1 MFIPRI
7 KDQAMT
13 SESSEGLSAGGDV
26 RAIVR
31 RFLLRSNIPEVGDD
45 EDLFESGIVN
55 SLFAVQ
61 LTTFIEK
68 TFRIEITSDDLDIAN
83 FKSLNAATDFVLR
96 RRAAVHS

>member
-1 MFIPRI
+1 
-7 KDQAMT
+7 MT
-13 SESSEGLSAGGDV
+13 SESSESLSAGGDV

-31 RFLLRSNIPEVGDD
+31 RFLLRSINIPDVGEDD
-45 EDLFESGIVN
+45 DLFELGIVN

-68 TFRIEITSDDLDIAN
+68 TFRIEITADDLDIRN

-96 RRAAVHS
+96 RRATDHS